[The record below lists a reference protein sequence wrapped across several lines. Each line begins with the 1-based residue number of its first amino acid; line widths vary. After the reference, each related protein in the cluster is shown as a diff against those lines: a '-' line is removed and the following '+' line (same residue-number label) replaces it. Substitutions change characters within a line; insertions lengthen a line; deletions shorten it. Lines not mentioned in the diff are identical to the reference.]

1 MKRLF
6 PVILSIAAVAFGIV
20 FVISGI
26 KTIANKDLFDT
37 QITATVVDIQEE
49 LQIATDPD
57 DVDEI
62 VKVAYID
69 YEYGGKKFEHVE
81 SPEQNNKLKIG
92 DTVEILVQSK
102 NPEKIS
108 ALNPTKGGII
118 FIVVGAVAAIAGGLS
133 VLKFF
138 IRKR

>member
-1 MKRLF
+1 MKRFF
-6 PVILSIAAVAFGIV
+6 PIILSITAVAFGIV

-49 LQIATDPD
+49 LQIATDPEG
-57 DVDEI
+57 VDEI
-62 VKVAYID
+62 VNVAYID

-118 FIVVGAVAAIAGGLS
+118 FIVVGAVAAIEEAY
-133 VLKFF
+133 
-138 IRKR
+138 RR

>member
-1 MKRLF
+1 MKRFF
-6 PVILSIAAVAFGIV
+6 PIILSITAVAFGIV

-49 LQIATDPD
+49 LQIATDPEG
-57 DVDEI
+57 VDEI
-62 VKVAYID
+62 VNVAYID

-133 VLKFF
+133 ALKLF